1 LPRQI
6 EIKKV
11 KNFSWDQTYM
21 LETFSNLSSLVIR
34 YRGYLYLVPIFI
46 AAIFG
51 WLWVDIADD
60 GLITH
65 RYVNNMLN
73 SGLPHYNTGDT
84 VIGLSSPAYF
94 LLLTGISAIVPVEL
108 AYKAIAFAAYCFL
121 GVASVQIIVS
131 SKFSRTIHDD
141 WFKLFVFALVFASNL
156 HLLYWTFS
164 GLETFF
170 IPIFF
175 VLVVMA
181 IRSDQKAVLVGLM
194 ITSILF
200 RPESLVALIPA
211 AGLGVYLRTKIPEIA
226 SLSMPRRYALGS
238 LVGMLA
244 LAISVALMM
253 VLYSSR
259 VIPMS
264 ILAKAAQNR
273 PDILDVR
280 YLQNMLAQMVAPYDP
295 PLNFGLLFAF
305 LLIGMAFVLS
315 IFLLLRNKNSIPLGM
330 LIFGTSIFSIY
341 LVVSGASVYPWH
353 YLFISFTI
361 SIVAMYLFSTAINRK
376 SVTVQ
381 PVYVAVAL
389 LIGLGIISTLNYGNK
404 RNERIQE
411 YNVGQMVAVATLVNE
426 TFDPN
431 STIVVGSSGYFGHTA
446 TEMNVIDSIG
456 LWTPEIVDARVAG
469 DDSPAIEL
477 VKWDGWVCSKNNPY
491 CLETAKKY
499 QTIGT
504 VGPLIVIRKIT
515 DGE

>member
-1 LPRQI
+1 MP
-6 EIKKV
+6 
-11 KNFSWDQTYM
+11 
-21 LETFSNLSSLVIR
+21 ETFSNLSSLVIR

-65 RYVNNMLN
+65 RYVNNMLS
-73 SGLPHYNTGDT
+73 SGAPYYNTGDT

-121 GVASVQIIVS
+121 GIASVQIIVS
-131 SKFSRTIHDD
+131 SKFRHRTTHDD
-141 WFKLFVFALVFASNL
+141 WFKLIVFALVFASNL

-181 IRSDQKAVLVGLM
+181 IRSDQKAVLIGLM
-194 ITSILF
+194 ITSMLF

-211 AGLGVYLRTKIPEIA
+211 AGLGLYLRTKTPEIA
-226 SLSMPRRYALGS
+226 SLYMPRRYALGS
-238 LVGMLA
+238 LVAMLA

-259 VIPMS
+259 IIPMS

-305 LLIGMAFVLS
+305 LLIGVAFVLS
-315 IFLLLRNKNSIPLGM
+315 IFLLVRNKNSIPLRM
-330 LIFGTSIFSIY
+330 LIFSTSIFSVY

-353 YLFISFTI
+353 YFFISFTI
-361 SIVAMYLFSTAINRK
+361 SIVAMYLISTAINRK
-376 SVTVQ
+376 SMTVQ

-411 YNVGQMVAVATLVNE
+411 YNVGQMVAAAMLVNE
-426 TFDPN
+426 TFDPK
-431 STIVVGSSGYFGHTA
+431 SSIVVGSSGYFGHTA
-446 TEMNVIDSIG
+446 TEMNVIDGIG
-456 LWTPEIVDARVAG
+456 LWTPEIVDARADG
-469 DDSPAIEL
+469 DDSPVIEL
-477 VKWDGWVCSKNNPY
+477 VKWDGWVCGTDNPY

-499 QTIGT
+499 QTVGL
-504 VGPLIVIRKIT
+504 VGPLIVIKKIT

>member
-1 LPRQI
+1 
-6 EIKKV
+6 
-11 KNFSWDQTYM
+11 M
-21 LETFSNLSSLVIR
+21 LETFSNLSSLVVR

-46 AAIFG
+46 SAIFG

-65 RYVNNMLN
+65 RYVNNMLS
-73 SGLPHYNTGDT
+73 SGVPHYNPGDT

-94 LLLTGISAIVPVEL
+94 LVLTAISAIVPVEL

-121 GVASVQIIVS
+121 GFASVQIIVS
-131 SKFSRTIHDD
+131 SKLSQRTNHDD
-141 WFKLFVFALVFASNL
+141 WFKLIVFATIFASNL

-170 IPIFF
+170 VPIFF
-175 VLVVMA
+175 VLVVIA

-211 AGLGVYLRTKIPEIA
+211 AGLGVYLRTKTPKIA
-226 SLSMPRRYALGS
+226 RLSMPRLYALGS
-238 LVGMLA
+238 LVGMFA
-244 LAISVALMM
+244 LAISVAWMM

-259 VIPMS
+259 IIPMS

-273 PDILDVR
+273 PEILDER

-305 LLIGMAFVLS
+305 LLIGVAFVLS

-330 LIFGTSIFSIY
+330 LIFSTSIFSVY

-353 YLFISFTI
+353 YFFISFTI
-361 SIVAMYLFSTAINRK
+361 SIVAMYLFSTVINRK

-381 PVYVAVAL
+381 PVYVAVVL

-411 YNVGQMVAVATLVNE
+411 YNVGQMAAAATLVNE
-426 TFDPN
+426 TFDPK

-446 TEMNVIDSIG
+446 TEMNVIDAIG
-456 LWTPEIVDARVAG
+456 LWTPEIVDARADG
-469 DDSPAIEL
+469 DDSPVIEL
-477 VKWDGWVCSKNNPY
+477 VKWDGWVCGTDNPY

-499 QTIGT
+499 QTVGL
-504 VGPLIVIRKIT
+504 VGPLIVIKKIT
-515 DGE
+515 DRE

>member
-1 LPRQI
+1 MHI
-6 EIKKV
+6 
-11 KNFSWDQTYM
+11 

-65 RYVNNMLN
+65 RSVNNMLS
-73 SGLPHYNTGDT
+73 SGAPYYNTGDT
-84 VIGLSSPAYF
+84 VLGLSSPAYF
-94 LLLTGISAIVPVEL
+94 LLLTGISTIVPVEL
-108 AYKAIAFAAYCFL
+108 AYKAIAFVAYCFL
-121 GVASVQIIVS
+121 GIASLRIIVS
-131 SKFSRTIHDD
+131 SRFSQRTIHDD
-141 WFKLFVFALVFASNL
+141 WLKLFVLSLIFASNL

-200 RPESLVALIPA
+200 RPESLVPLIPA
-211 AGLGVYLRTKIPEIA
+211 AGLGIYLRTKTPEIA

-244 LAISVALMM
+244 LGISVALMM

-259 VIPMS
+259 IIPMS
-264 ILAKAAQNR
+264 ILAKAALKR
-273 PDILDVR
+273 PDILDVS
-280 YLQNMLAQMVAPYDP
+280 YLQNMLIQMVAPYDP
-295 PLNFGLLFAF
+295 PINFGLLFAF
-305 LLIGMAFVLS
+305 LLIGVAFVLS
-315 IFLLLRNKNSIPLGM
+315 IFLLVRNKNSIPIGM
-330 LIFGTSIFSIY
+330 LIFGTSVFSVY
-341 LVVSGASVYPWH
+341 LVVSGASVYPW
-353 YLFISFTI
+353 YYVFISFTI
-361 SIVAMYLFSTAINRK
+361 SIVAMYLFSTAMNRK
-376 SVTVQ
+376 SVTVK

-389 LIGLGIISTLNYGNK
+389 LIGLGIISSLNYGNK

-411 YNVGQMVAVATLVNE
+411 FYVGQMATLATLVNE
-426 TFDPN
+426 TFDPD

-446 TEMNVIDSIG
+446 TDMNVIDGIG
-456 LWTPEIVDARVAG
+456 LWTPEIVDARAG
-469 DDSPAIEL
+469 GDYSPAIEL
-477 VKWDGWVCSKNNPY
+477 VKWDGWVCSTADPY
-491 CLETAKKY
+491 CLETAKQNK
-499 QTIGT
+499 TVGT
-504 VGPLIVIRKIT
+504 AVGPLNLNNYILIRKIT